1 MRYVLPPQFLR
12 QRIERAKET
21 DDNDDSTNGTNLS
34 VAERNERNKRNTMR
48 LMDAQAAPLQIA
60 DQPLIADESE
70 PPAMTMI
77 LDADDT
83 DDTNKEAPA
92 TDRSQAIA

>member
-21 DDNDDSTNGTNLS
+21 DDNDDSTNLS

-83 DDTNKEAPA
+83 DKEATA
-92 TDRSQAIA
+92 TDRSLAIA